1 MPLLLF
7 IGLSARRMRRCLCF
21 SDASGSVCVSGQ
33 MRNRWRS
40 GNRCSIPWTWQ
51 YGTDPSQ
58 NSTSATAHLNRH
70 SVDSVRDVCSQSI
83 VIRSM
88 WYHSRIPTSIRLHPW
103 ALFITKHI
111 YHFDTDCIQRDI
123 RNTSGSL
130 QKFIWFIIYTFPKF
144 DENPPIT
151 VWVFLLTYRQTNTGQ
166 SITFPP
172 TRGECNE
179 LMSVRVHIE
188 LK

>member
-33 MRNRWRS
+33 MRKRWRI
-40 GNRCSIPWTWQ
+40 GNRCSIPWTRQ

-58 NSTSATAHLNRH
+58 NSTSSTAHWNRH

-88 WYHSRIPTSIRLHPW
+88 WHHSLIPTSHSFTSVSSVYEAYLPLWYRLYSARYPEYVR
-103 ALFITKHI
+103 ITSEIYLVHNLHI
-111 YHFDTDCIQRDI
+111 PQ
-123 RNTSGSL
+123 
-130 QKFIWFIIYTFPKF
+130 IWWKSVSYTHLTLPTIY
-144 DENPPIT
+144 
-151 VWVFLLTYRQTNTGQ
+151 
-166 SITFPP
+166 
-172 TRGECNE
+172 
-179 LMSVRVHIE
+179 SV
-188 LK
+188 